1 MMTNLHTRLS
11 KRKYIMAKLD
21 MNQINAFSN
30 SVARAASQFQEF
42 ERQREE
48 MVEQQRAIERM
59 LVAQPVV
66 KSSVDSPLKELVE
79 TIKAQNEI
87 LSKQV
92 DLLVEENERQK
103 AQIATVEETE
113 KQARKEALHS
123 RVFNWVT
130 FGVTT
135 AISIAA
141 LIISIFAK

>member
-1 MMTNLHTRLS
+1 
-11 KRKYIMAKLD
+11 MAKLD

-66 KSSVDSPLKELVE
+66 KASVDSPLKELVD

-113 KQARKEALHS
+113 KQARNEALHS

-141 LIISIFAK
+141 LIVSIVFAQ